1 MRHANIPIF
10 IPELACP
17 FRCVFC
23 NQYNISGTSKPPGP
37 QDVIATID
45 SHLKTLSPELYNIE
59 VAFFGGSFTGLK
71 KEEQDMYLSLVAP
84 YLETGKVKGIRISTR
99 PDYIDREILHN
110 LKLKGV
116 VAIEL
121 GAQSM
126 NDDVLTRSGRGHT
139 TADVI
144 LASEMILKYDFEL
157 GLQMMIGLP
166 GDSPEYAQATAH
178 KIIELGAHT
187 TRIYPCLV
195 IKDTTLERM
204 FLNGKYTPQSLDEA
218 VDLAATLCILF
229 EKAGVKILRMGLHP
243 SESFYEGDT
252 LIAGPFHPAFGE
264 MVLTKVWHKKISDQL
279 NYKHVKANNIVFQVH
294 PSQLNAA
301 IGYKAANRLWLEKKF
316 RNVKFLSRTDFKK
329 NDFHVDTY

>member
-23 NQYNISGTSKPPGP
+23 NQYNISGTAKPPGP
-37 QDVIATID
+37 QDVIATIE
-45 SHLKTLSPELYNIE
+45 SHLKTISPELYNIE

-71 KEEQDMYLSLVAP
+71 LEEQNMYLSLVAP
-84 YLETGKVKGIRISTR
+84 YLEAGKVKGIRISTR
-99 PDYIDREILHN
+99 PDYISKETLHN
-110 LKLKGV
+110 LKIKGV

-139 TADVI
+139 AADVI

-157 GLQMMIGLP
+157 GLQMMTGLP
-166 GDSPEYAQATAH
+166 GDTPEFTLATAH
-178 KIIELGAHT
+178 KIIELGART

-204 FLNGKYTPQSLDEA
+204 FLNGAYSPQSLDEA
-218 VDLAATLCILF
+218 IDLAAMLCILF

-243 SESFYEGDT
+243 SESFYVGDT

-264 MVLTKVWHKKISDQL
+264 MVLTKVWHKKISDHL
-279 NYKHVKANNIVFQVH
+279 NHHKIEANNIVFEVH

-316 RNVKFLSRTDFKK
+316 RYVKFLSRTDFQK